1 MKFVAPSERF
11 NSWSKALLTV
21 SVVLLAG
28 VPSASA
34 SIGALASDESSPRV
48 RFHSE
53 AQASGK
59 WDRFALSGMD
69 SETLQREYKKLQ
81 IAFRKQEQA
90 MPPRASE
97 LEVTELLPQ
106 ALRRVLEVNP
116 VEELEG
122 PGPNCFS
129 VALAAKGAREWIDH
143 VSGAEFQAWLQSD
156 EGQCVQ
162 VKAAADLR
170 PGDLG
175 VIRTPSTEDVP
186 SGLGHAFFWISNQL
200 VLSKAS
206 ADPDDSASFK
216 PLTEELSRFQVPE
229 NCRAPFEAGDSSEKC
244 PTRLEAWR
252 CSGWSD
258 AKSKAFLDS
267 APAPGWRVLWS
278 DLEDYSRLRELAAY
292 DRTGELKWPESKL
305 STWERNFTELS
316 QRSSWPTLQRRVE
329 ERLKS
334 ISRK

>member
-1 MKFVAPSERF
+1 MKFFALSFQFSPCA
-11 NSWSKALLTV
+11 KALLAV
-21 SVVLLAG
+21 SAVLFAG
-28 VPSASA
+28 APSAFA
-34 SIGALASDESSPRV
+34 HLGEWTWDDSSPRV

-59 WDRFALSGMD
+59 WDRFALTGADPSV
-69 SETLQREYKKLQ
+69 LQREYKNLQ
-81 IAFRKQEQA
+81 SAFRKQDQA
-90 MPPRASE
+90 LPPGTSE
-97 LEVTELLPQ
+97 LEVTELLPP

-116 VEELEG
+116 VEDLEG

-129 VALAAKGAREWIDH
+129 VALATTGAREWVDH

-162 VKAAADLR
+162 IQAAADLR

-175 VIRTPSTEDVP
+175 VIRTPSTEEVP
-186 SGLGHAFFWISNQL
+186 SGLGHAFFWVSNQL

-252 CSGWSD
+252 CSGWSE

-305 STWERNFTELS
+305 STWETNFTELS

>member
-1 MKFVAPSERF
+1 MSA
-11 NSWSKALLTV
+11 
-21 SVVLLAG
+21 VLLG
-28 VPSASA
+28 GGASA
-34 SIGALASDESSPRV
+34 SVQSNELTWDESSPRV

-53 AQASGK
+53 AQATGK
-59 WDRFALSGMD
+59 WDRFALSGSD
-69 SETLQREYKKLQ
+69 SETLQKEYKNLQ
-81 IAFRKQEQA
+81 LAFLKKEQ
-90 MPPRASE
+90 PSLSRGSE
-97 LEVTELLPQ
+97 LEVTELLPR

-129 VALAAKGAREWIDH
+129 VALAATGARDWIDH

-162 VKAAADLR
+162 IKASAELR

-175 VIRTPSTEDVP
+175 VIRTTSTEDVP
-186 SGLGHAFFWISNQL
+186 SGLGHAFFWVSNQL

-216 PLTEELSRFQVPE
+216 PLKEELGRFQVPE
-229 NCRAPFEAGDSSEKC
+229 NCRTPFEAGDSSEKC

-252 CSGWSD
+252 CSGWSET
-258 AKSKAFLDS
+258 KVKAFLHS
-267 APAPGWRVLWS
+267 APAPGWRVLWNE
-278 DLEDYSRLRELAAY
+278 LEDYSRLRELAAY

-305 STWERNFTELS
+305 SVWEREFTELS
-316 QRSSWPTLQRRVE
+316 QRAPWPTLQRRVQ

-334 ISRK
+334 ISRN